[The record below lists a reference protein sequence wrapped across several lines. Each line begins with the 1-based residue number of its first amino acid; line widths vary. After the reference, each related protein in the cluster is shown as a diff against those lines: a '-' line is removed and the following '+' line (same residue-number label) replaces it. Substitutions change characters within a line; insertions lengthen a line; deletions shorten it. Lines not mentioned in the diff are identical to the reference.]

1 MAILILVSVVIVAL
15 ALLAFFGYVGQ
26 RRSSL
31 DSRTSHAGSG
41 DSTPFIYSDGSSFA
55 DSSSDCGSSDGGG
68 GCDGGG
74 GGGE

>member
-1 MAILILVSVVIVAL
+1 MAILILIAVVIVAL
-15 ALLAFFGYVGQ
+15 ALLAIFGYAGQ
-26 RRSSL
+26 RRSAL
-31 DSRTSHAGSG
+31 DSRATHAGSG
-41 DSTPFIYSDGSSFA
+41 DSTPFIYSDGSSFT